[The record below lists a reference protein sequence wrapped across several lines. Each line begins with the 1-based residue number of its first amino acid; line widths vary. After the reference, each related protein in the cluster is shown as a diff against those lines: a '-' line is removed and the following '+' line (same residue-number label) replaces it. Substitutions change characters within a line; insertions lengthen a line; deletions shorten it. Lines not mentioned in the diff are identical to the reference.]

1 MIDTNTTIKGMPRLL
16 ASFKKYIEKYVCT
29 YQVSVKEGHPVYSLI
44 FYEKKSKMAYIMIC
58 VDDASTYPIIYVNKD
73 ADNWEKENCIV
84 RPANYISNDIKAF
97 LEAIRNCAETNPVKE
112 VSPEVNEVMKAF
124 PEGVKVI

>member
-1 MIDTNTTIKGMPRLL
+1 MIDTNETIKGMPRLL

-29 YQVSVKEGHPVYSLI
+29 YQVTVNEGHKVYSLV
-44 FYEKKSKMAYIMIC
+44 FYEKKSKMAYLMVC
-58 VDDASTYPIIYVNKD
+58 VDDASTYPIIYENKD

-84 RPANYISNDIKAF
+84 RPENYISNDMNAF
-97 LEAIRNCAETNPVKE
+97 IEAIRKCDTNNEEKE
-112 VSPEVNEVMKAF
+112 VSDIMKETMKAF